1 MADNTSCCGPHTEGG
16 ERLLAEFPT
25 PTLEQWRD
33 EVVRL
38 LKGAPFD
45 KKMLTPTWEGIT
57 LEPLVTAED
66 VAALAAPRVQ
76 PGDPPYLRAT
86 KPLGHRVKP
95 WHVAQELPFPTY
107 EELNEALR
115 YDLERG
121 QTAVNLILDRATQA
135 GLDPDQ
141 ARVGE
146 VGLGGTSIASLI
158 GLGKALDGVDLE
170 STPIYV
176 QPGSAALPFAALLV
190 ALMRKRSQDVAKL
203 EGAIGMDPLC
213 GLVSLG
219 SLPLSIERAY
229 EELALLTRWAMR
241 HAPRVST
248 VAAYSFPYHDAGGHA
263 VHELAFALATA
274 VEHLRQLERR
284 GLGVADVAPRIL
296 FGFSVGSHFFMEI
309 AKLRAARVLWAR
321 VVEACGVDES
331 AGRMTI
337 LARSSAFNKTKLD
350 PYVNILRAT
359 TEAFAAVMGGAD
371 SLHVGAFDEPLGP
384 PSELGR
390 RIARNTQIILRE
402 ECHFDAVIDPAGGS
416 WYVEK
421 LTAEVAEKA
430 WALFQQIEA
439 EGGMLAALGKG
450 IPQRMVA
457 ETAAARRQAVATR
470 REVIVG
476 VNQYANASE
485 TLLKANAPDYQAIYR
500 QRAAKLQALRSSASH
515 AEDAKVMEKLQA
527 IMETSGEAI
536 FEAVVEAA
544 AAGATIGEFT
554 HVVRRNVG
562 EKPSVEP
569 VALHRGAEIFEDLRA
584 AVVTWRADHVGPQVF
599 LATVGPV
606 AEFMPRLDF
615 TRGFFQV
622 GGFEVGGGESHDSAD
637 AALQAALASK
647 APVVV
652 VTSTDERYPEAV
664 PLIARG
670 LKAAS
675 PGVLVVVAGLPKEH
689 VEAFKAAGVD
699 EFIHVRS
706 DVHAV
711 LSGVAGRIGVEL

>member
-1 MADNTSCCGPHTEGG
+1 MHMTEPTSGLGSGIG
-16 ERLLAEFPT
+16 ERLLAEFPA

-33 EVVRL
+33 EVIRL
-38 LKGAPFD
+38 LKGAPYD

-57 LEPLVTAED
+57 LAPIVTRED
-66 VAALAAPRVQ
+66 VANLQFPAAM
-76 PGDPPYLRAT
+76 PGDEPYPRAT
-86 KPLGHRVKP
+86 EPLGHRLSG
-95 WHVAQELPFPTY
+95 WLVAQELPFPTY

-115 YDLERG
+115 FDLERG

-141 ARVGE
+141 AGVGE

-158 GLGKALDGVDLE
+158 GLGKALDGVNLE
-170 STPIYV
+170 TTPILV

-190 ALMRKRSQDVAKL
+190 ALMRKRSQNVAAL
-203 EGAIGMDPLC
+203 QGAIGMDPLC
-213 GLVSLG
+213 GLVTLG
-219 SLPLSIERAY
+219 SLPLSTDRAY
-229 EELALLTRWAMR
+229 EELALLTRWAR
-241 HAPRVST
+241 VHAPEVKT

-263 VHELAFALATA
+263 VQELAFALATA

-284 GLGVADVAPRIL
+284 GLGVADVAPRVL

-309 AKLRAARVLWAR
+309 AKLRAARMLWAR
-321 VVEACGVDES
+321 VLDACNGGES
-331 AGRMTI
+331 AARMVI
-337 LARSSAFNKTKLD
+337 HARTSSWNKTKFD

-359 TEAFAAVMGGAD
+359 SEAFAAVMGGAD

-402 ECHFDAVIDPAGGS
+402 ECHFDAVIDPVGGS

-430 WALFQQIEA
+430 WALFQQVEA
-439 EGGMLAALGKG
+439 EGGMLAALSKG
-450 IPQRMVA
+450 IPQRQVA
-457 ETAAARRQAVATR
+457 ETAQQRRQAIAGR

-476 VNQYANASE
+476 VNQYAKGDELPARTN
-485 TLLKANAPDYQAIYR
+485 LPDYPAIHR

-515 AEDAKVMEKLQA
+515 AEDAKVMQKLLA
-527 IMETSGEAI
+527 ILDTSGEAM
-536 FEAVVEAA
+536 FEALVEAA

-554 HVVRRNVG
+554 HVVRRDAG
-562 EKPSVEP
+562 ERPRVEA
-569 VALHRGAEIFEDLRA
+569 VRVHRGAEIFEDLRA
-584 AVVTWRADHVGPQVF
+584 SVLAWRAGRPGPQVF
-599 LATVGPV
+599 LATVGAV
-606 AEFMPRLDF
+606 AEYMPRLDF

-622 GGFEVGGGESHDSAD
+622 AGLEVGGGEPHPTAE
-637 AALQAALASK
+637 AALQAAVASG

-652 VTSTDERYPEAV
+652 ITSTDERYPEAV
-664 PLIARG
+664 PVVAAG
-670 LKAAS
+670 LKAGR
-675 PGVLVVVAGLPKEH
+675 PGVHVVVAGLPKEH
-689 VEAFKAAGVD
+689 LEAFKAAGVV

-706 DVHAV
+706 DAHAV
-711 LSGVAGRIGVEL
+711 LSGIARKIGVEL